1 MKNVSI
7 DTITQ
12 AFVDYCSNDTD
23 PRTMFVLQKM
33 VAHLHTFA
41 QQTQLTH
48 AEWARGLKY
57 LTDPGKL
64 S

>member
-23 PRTMFVLQKM
+23 PRTMFVLKKWLNIFMHLQK
-33 VAHLHTFA
+33 
-41 QQTQLTH
+41 
-48 AEWARGLKY
+48 K
-57 LTDPGKL
+57 P